1 MNLRDDWQ
9 FRGLVHQTTDEAV
22 LDRLSAGGVTGYIG
36 FDPTAPSLHLGSLLQ
51 LCNLRRIQLA
61 GNRPIA
67 LAGGGTGLIGDP
79 SFKAVER
86 PLLSDELLAE
96 NVEGIREQ
104 LSRFLDFTP
113 SAGKS
118 QALLLNNA
126 QWLTSITLT
135 DFLRDVGKHF
145 TVNQMIAKESVK
157 SRLDRDDVGLS
168 FTEFSYMLLQA
179 YDFLRL
185 NIDYGC
191 SLQMGGSDQWG
202 NITMGTELV
211 RKVTGTSVAGITSP
225 LLLRADGQKFGKSEG
240 GNERVWLDAKL
251 TPPFALHQFLLNSED
266 AMTPAL
272 LRFFT
277 FLDHDTILEL
287 DEATGTRPQERRAQR
302 ALANAVVELVHGED
316 AARHAE
322 RAGEALFAESIAE
335 LDEVT
340 LLQVVGDTPTSTWSR
355 NELAQGV
362 DPVEL
367 LVRCELASSKA
378 EARRFLDQGG
388 VYVNNLRIEGTTSV
402 DLASALHDR
411 YLVVRRGRRQL
422 HLIVV
427 AQ

>member
-1 MNLRDDWQ
+1 MNLREDWQ

-22 LDRLSAGGVTGYIG
+22 LDRLNSGGVIAYIG

-51 LCNLRRIQLA
+51 LCNLRRLQLA

-86 PLLSDELLAE
+86 PLITEELLEE
-96 NVEGIREQ
+96 NLVGIGEQ
-104 LSRFLDFTP
+104 LGRFLDFSA
-113 SAGKS
+113 SAGAS

-126 QWLTSITLT
+126 DWLTTVTLT

-185 NIDYGC
+185 NVDYDC
-191 SLQMGGSDQWG
+191 TLQLGGSDQWG

-211 RKVTGTSVAGITSP
+211 RKETGHAVAGLTSP
-225 LLLRADGQKFGKSEG
+225 LLLRADGQKFGKSEA
-240 GNERVWLDAKL
+240 GNDKVWLDASM
-251 TPPFALHQFLLNSED
+251 TSPFEFHQFLLNAD
-266 AMTPAL
+266 DVTTPAL

-277 FLDHDTILEL
+277 FLDHERILEL
-287 DEATGTRPQERRAQR
+287 DEATRTRPQERQAQR
-302 ALANAVVELVHGED
+302 AIANAVVTLVHGEA
-316 AARHAE
+316 AARQAE
-322 RAGEALFAESIAE
+322 RAGEAPFAESIAQ
-335 LDEVT
+335 LDEAT
-340 LLQVVGDTPTSTWSR
+340 LLQVVADAPSSTWSR
-355 NELAQGV
+355 AEVAAGV

-367 LVRCELASSKA
+367 LVRCDLASSKA
-378 EARRFLDQGG
+378 EARRFLEQGG
-388 VYVNNLRIEGTTSV
+388 AYVNNVRVDAETPV
-402 DLASALHDR
+402 DLARALHGR
-411 YLVVRRGRRQL
+411 YLVVRRGRRLL
-422 HLIVV
+422 HLVV
-427 AQ
+427 IA

>member
-1 MNLRDDWQ
+1 MNLRDDWH
-9 FRGLVHQTTDEAV
+9 FRGLVQQTTDETIF
-22 LDRLSAGGVTGYIG
+22 DRLNAGGVTAYIG
-36 FDPTAPSLHLGSLLQ
+36 FDPTAPSLHIGSLLQ
-51 LCNLRRIQLA
+51 LCNLRRLQLA

-86 PLLSDELLAE
+86 PLLTSEQLHE
-96 NVEGIREQ
+96 NVEGIHEQ
-104 LSRFLDFTP
+104 LGRFLDF
-113 SAGKS
+113 SHGAGKS

-126 QWLTSITLT
+126 DWLTTVPLT

-185 NIDYGC
+185 NIDFDC
-191 SLQMGGSDQWG
+191 TLQLGGSDQWG

-211 RKVTGTSVAGITSP
+211 RKVTGSSVAGITSP

-240 GNERVWLDAKL
+240 GNDRVWLDA
-251 TPPFALHQFLLNSED
+251 TMTSPFVLHQFLLNAD
-266 AMTPAL
+266 DDTTPGL

-277 FLDHDTILEL
+277 FLDHETILEL
-287 DEATGTRPQERRAQR
+287 DEATRTAPQERRAQR
-302 ALANAVVELVHGED
+302 AVANDVVALVHGEE
-316 AARHAE
+316 AARLAE

-335 LDEVT
+335 LDEAT
-340 LLQVVGDTPTSTWSR
+340 LLQVVADAPSSTWTR
-355 NELAQGV
+355 GEFAAGV
-362 DPVEL
+362 DAVEL
-367 LVRCELASSKA
+367 LVRCELAGSKA
-378 EARRFLDQGG
+378 EARRFLEQGG
-388 VYVNNLRIEGTTSV
+388 VYVNNVRIDGSAPV
-402 DLASALHDR
+402 DLSGALHGR

-422 HLIVV
+422 HLVVV
-427 AQ
+427 A